1 MKCHLSP
8 QQFEGQFPN
17 PSQCP
22 LPVNIWELWQVRGAW
37 ASRASQRCAG
47 LALKCQIC
55 LVWFFLGWQVQLK
68 VIHVLIISYVFL
80 SSGFSCPQLKA
91 INQRENT
98 EELQQNSGGKG
109 EVLGVG
115 WWLLELSGTS
125 QPRLSGF
132 YFTTSILQ
140 KGQSE
145 QRQFSPFQCKT
156 RLCILADKDRAECM
170 LL

>member
-1 MKCHLSP
+1 MKRHLSP

-47 LALKCQIC
+47 LALKCQS
-55 LVWFFLGWQVQLK
+55 K
-68 VIHVLIISYVFL
+68 IHILIISYVFL

-132 YFTTSILQ
+132 YFITSILQ